1 MQNSRKKVI
10 EYAGLPGS
18 GKTTAVTQ
26 TWPRAEDYDVHFAEL
41 SPIMLLRWFLKAGAI
56 ALAFLFNTK
65 SSLLLLRSGLR
76 GNVKFHNIYNAIL
89 LVGDIARSR
98 KNLTIFDQG
107 LVQLMVCER
116 VVSNRCVLFE
126 FEQNLFSLIEH
137 LDYCVYV
144 INVDENTFF
153 ERAKKRKTRTN
164 TRLPITSKTYKSY
177 NQSLADVH
185 IQSKGRLRFEF
196 L

>member
-76 GNVKFHNIYNAIL
+76 GNVKFHNIYNHP
-89 LVGDIARSR
+89 RR
-98 KNLTIFDQG
+98 
-107 LVQLMVCER
+107 
-116 VVSNRCVLFE
+116 
-126 FEQNLFSLIEH
+126 
-137 LDYCVYV
+137 
-144 INVDENTFF
+144 
-153 ERAKKRKTRTN
+153 
-164 TRLPITSKTYKSY
+164 P
-177 NQSLADVH
+177 
-185 IQSKGRLRFEF
+185 
-196 L
+196 